1 MNKKLQITESRELTT
16 KYDELK
22 RQAMFLR
29 SSPEFYKTDWIADMS
44 TNLGVSTNP
53 AAFITLLKNPDTNSA
68 FYIARQADSTS
79 TSVSSL
85 SSWDVK
91 FLFMIFLFIFSAITT
106 FKLNVTTQDGP
117 LQVPIAVPAI
127 TLSGRESKV
136 VVTDYTF
143 GSSSRLL
150 FSTAQIFYAS
160 TIDKRDILFLYGHI
174 SQDHE
179 AALVLTG
186 IPNKIQDI
194 QSSLVKFTTS
204 NPSLASGTTIV
215 SFLSGIDG
223 LVTVWD
229 SDTQLVLY
237 ADSETAATFWS
248 PVIAG
253 SSNNPLANYW
263 GLGTNQSILVGGP
276 YLVRDARL
284 SNSTLALRGDL
295 KTDVRL
301 TVIAP
306 RNVRSI
312 TWNGEPVSGDFSV
325 ASLSSI
331 GGFVGQLQTRH
342 SFSGVKVPKL
352 TGWKFKDSLPEI
364 QRSFNDDIWAVA
376 NHTTTNIPLK
386 PYYGDGRILYGCDY
400 GLYVLEILF
409 LSIRY
414 MITYHS
420 ISQL

>member
-1 MNKKLQITESRELTT
+1 LTT

-22 RQAMFLR
+22 RQAIFLR
-29 SSPEFYKTDWIADMS
+29 SSPEFYKTDWISDTS
-44 TNLGVSTNP
+44 TGLGVSTNS
-53 AAFITLLKNPDTNSA
+53 AAFITLLKNPDTNAA
-68 FYIARQADSTS
+68 FYIARQANSSSTFVPF
-79 TSVSSL
+79 SV
-85 SSWDVK
+85 
-91 FLFMIFLFIFSAITT
+91 FLRCQHFIYDPSFMYSAITT
-106 FKLNVTTQDGP
+106 FKLDVTTQDGP
-117 LQVPIAVPAI
+117 LQIPIVVPVI
-127 TLSGRESKV
+127 TLDGRESKV

-143 GSSSRLL
+143 GSSSKLL

-160 TIDKRDILFLYGHI
+160 TIDKRDILFLHGDI

-179 AALVLTG
+179 AALFLTG
-186 IPNKIQDI
+186 TPNKVQNT
-194 QSSLVKFTTS
+194 QSSLVKFATS
-204 NPSLASGTTIV
+204 NPSLASGMTIV

-237 ADSETAATFWS
+237 ADSVTAATFWA

-253 SSNNPLANYW
+253 PSNDPLANYW

-284 SNSTLALRGDL
+284 SGSTLALRGDL
-295 KTDVRL
+295 KTDARL

-306 RNVRSI
+306 RNVRSV
-312 TWNGEPVSGDFSV
+312 TWNEQPVSGDFSV
-325 ASLSSI
+325 ASSLSSI

-342 SFSGVKVPKL
+342 SLTSGVKVPKL
-352 TGWKFKDSLPEI
+352 TEWKFQDSLPEI
-364 QRSFNDDIWAVA
+364 QESFNDDIWAIA

-400 GLYVLEILF
+400 GL
-409 LSIRY
+409 
-414 MITYHS
+414 
-420 ISQL
+420 

>member
-1 MNKKLQITESRELTT
+1 MTT

-29 SSPEFYKTDWIADMS
+29 SSPEFYKTDWISDTS
-44 TNLGVSTNP
+44 TGLRVSTNS
-53 AAFITLLKNPDTNSA
+53 AAFITLLKNPDTKAA
-68 FYIARQADSTS
+68 FYIARQANSNSTFVS
-79 TSVSSL
+79 FSVFLRCSIYDL
-85 SSWDVK
+85 S
-91 FLFMIFLFIFSAITT
+91 FIFSAITT
-106 FKLNVTTQDGP
+106 FKLNVTTQGGP
-117 LQVPIAVPAI
+117 LQIPIVAPVI
-127 TLSGRESKV
+127 TLDGRESKV

-143 GSSSRLL
+143 GSSSKLL

-160 TIDKRDILFLYGHI
+160 IIDKRDILFLHGDI

-186 IPNKIQDI
+186 TPNKVQNT

-204 NPSLASGTTIV
+204 NSSLASGMTIV
-215 SFLSGIDG
+215 NFLSGIDG

-237 ADSETAATFWS
+237 ADSVTAGTFWS

-253 SSNNPLANYW
+253 PSDDPLANYW

-276 YLVRDARL
+276 YLVREARL
-284 SNSTLALRGDL
+284 LGSTLALSGDL
-295 KTDVRL
+295 KTDARL

-306 RNVRSI
+306 RNVRFV
-312 TWNGEPVSGDFSV
+312 TWNEQLVSGDFSV
-325 ASLSSI
+325 ASSLTSI

-342 SFSGVKVPKL
+342 SLTGGVKVPKL
-352 TGWKFKDSLPEI
+352 TGWKFQDSLPEI
-364 QRSFNDDIWAVA
+364 QESFNDDKWAVA

-400 GLYVLEILF
+400 GL
-409 LSIRY
+409 
-414 MITYHS
+414 
-420 ISQL
+420 

>member
-1 MNKKLQITESRELTT
+1 M
-16 KYDELK
+16 
-22 RQAMFLR
+22 
-29 SSPEFYKTDWIADMS
+29 P
-44 TNLGVSTNP
+44 V
-53 AAFITLLKNPDTNSA
+53 ITLD
-68 FYIARQADSTS
+68 
-79 TSVSSL
+79 
-85 SSWDVK
+85 
-91 FLFMIFLFIFSAITT
+91 
-106 FKLNVTTQDGP
+106 
-117 LQVPIAVPAI
+117 
-127 TLSGRESKV
+127 GRESKV

-143 GSSSRLL
+143 GSSSKLL

-160 TIDKRDILFLYGHI
+160 TIDKRDILFLHGTI

-186 IPNKIQDI
+186 TPNKVQSA

-204 NPSLASGTTIV
+204 NPTLGSGMTIV
-215 SFLSGIDG
+215 SFLSSIDG

-237 ADSETAATFWS
+237 ADSVTAATFWS

-253 SSNNPLANYW
+253 PSNDPLANYW

-284 SNSTLALRGDL
+284 SGSTLALRGDL

-312 TWNGEPVSGDFSV
+312 TGTWNEEPVAGDFSV
-325 ASLSSI
+325 AFSLSSI

-342 SFSGVKVPKL
+342 SLTSSVKVPKL
-352 TGWKFKDSLPEI
+352 TGWRFQDSLPEI
-364 QRSFNDDIWAVA
+364 QESFNDNIWAVA

-400 GLYVLEILF
+400 GL
-409 LSIRY
+409 
-414 MITYHS
+414 
-420 ISQL
+420 